1 MINEVQ
7 TTVSG
12 SGSAAVPLS
21 PSSPYRGVLVVIP
34 PFSPVY
40 SDLYIGGKVRTVRTL
55 DQHSV
60 FDRPTVH
67 PSVPCAIPTKGQI
80 GQFMTAYPAKK
91 VICLP

>member
-12 SGSAAVPLS
+12 SDSAAVPLS

-34 PFSPVY
+34 PFPPVY

-67 PSVPCAIPTKGQI
+67 PSVPGAIPVKAQI
-80 GQFMTAYPAKK
+80 GQFLTAYPARK
-91 VICLP
+91 VIC